1 MYKRVLLTQFG
12 IPNLDTLEY
21 KSNVPLAAGYLAAFS
36 KKIFKDTEFIITPR
50 IFTDILSERDFLDFV
65 ENTKPDLFLFSL
77 YVWNIE
83 KTLRIA
89 GLLKKKYPFVKILY
103 GGPEVNSDNEFLL
116 GSDAFENGIVG
127 EGEIPLNEFLSGV
140 PIEKISGALSKHIY
154 NPPKNI
160 RTNFELNE
168 NPYLEGLIEHTP
180 DSTMYFETVR
190 GCPFKCSF
198 CYYNKVYDK
207 IITMDRNSIKNYLDY
222 ARDNGLN
229 EIFLLDPSFN
239 AQPDFENL
247 LDELIK
253 LNEDGY
259 FEFSTEL
266 RAEMLTDTII
276 KKLQKLNMVEAEIGL
291 QTTNPAVLKI
301 MNRNSSTEKTISNA
315 KKMNSFNINTKIDL
329 IVGLPG
335 DDILSFKNTVD
346 RVFQENLY
354 DDIQV
359 FRLSVLPG
367 TEFSINREKYGIMV
381 NDIPPYYIESTKT
394 FSEIEILEAIE
405 YAQDKFETELYYMP
419 PILLSSEFK
428 YLNKKKF
435 VQFDSD
441 IKQIHKLIFENYN
454 LKTYKKLNNL
464 CESLVLHFKITK
476 PEQDSENIGEIL
488 NYFYTEF
495 PYNIYQIILEYTD
508 DFTKTSL
515 SKIMKNINHIFSYI
529 DRDISGYF
537 GDVSVS
543 NRIAL
548 IVNKKYFKSRVYNDL
563 KNDFD
568 VFLAI
573 DDLPDEN
580 FIIEASETNKLFF
593 KGAMQDNIFKIL
605 KKNDILSEFTIFESF
620 KFEIKKFDL
629 LGNEKMYYPHS
640 IVI

>member
-36 KKIFKDTEFIITPR
+36 KKTFKDTEFIITPR

-83 KTLRIA
+83 KTLRISN
-89 GLLKKKYPFVKILY
+89 LLKQKYPSVKILY
-103 GGPEVNSDNEFLL
+103 GGPEVNPDNEFLL
-116 GSDAFENGIVG
+116 KSGVFEYGIVG

-140 PIEKISGALSKHIY
+140 PFEKISGALTKASSTLSKDIY
-154 NPPKNI
+154 NPSKDI
-160 RTNFELNE
+160 RTDFEHNE

-190 GCPFKCSF
+190 GCPFKCNF

-207 IITMDRNSIKNYLDY
+207 IITMDRNSIKKYLDY
-222 ARDNGLN
+222 ARNNGLN

-253 LNEDGY
+253 LNKDGY

-266 RAEMLTDTII
+266 RAEMLTDTLI
-276 KKLQKLNMVEAEIGL
+276 KKLEKLNMVEAEIGL
-291 QTTNPAVLKI
+291 QTTNSSVLKI

-315 KKMNSFNINTKIDL
+315 KKMNSSNINTKIDL

-335 DDILSFKNTVD
+335 DDLVSFKNTVD
-346 RVFQENLY
+346 RVFKENLY

-359 FRLSVLPG
+359 FRLSVLSG
-367 TEFSINREKYGIMV
+367 TEFSINREKYGI
-381 NDIPPYYIESTKT
+381 NAYDIPPYYIESTET
-394 FSEIEILEAIE
+394 FSDIEILEAIE
-405 YAQDKFETELYYMP
+405 YAQDKFETELYYIP

-428 YLNKKKF
+428 YLDKKKF
-435 VQFDSD
+435 VQFNSE
-441 IKQIHKLIFENYN
+441 IKPVHKLIFENHN
-454 LKTYKKLNNL
+454 LKTYKNLNNL
-464 CESLVLHFKITK
+464 CESLVLHFKISK

-495 PYNIYQIILEYTD
+495 PHNIYQIVLEYTD
-508 DFTKTSL
+508 DFTNTSL
-515 SKIMKNINHIFSYI
+515 SKILKNIDHIDSYI
-529 DRDISGYF
+529 DRDASGYF

-548 IVNKKYFKSRVYNDL
+548 IVNKKYFKSSLYNDL
-563 KNDFD
+563 K
-568 VFLAI
+568 
-573 DDLPDEN
+573 
-580 FIIEASETNKLFF
+580 K
-593 KGAMQDNIFKIL
+593 
-605 KKNDILSEFTIFESF
+605 
-620 KFEIKKFDL
+620 
-629 LGNEKMYYPHS
+629 
-640 IVI
+640 